1 MNHLSAVILPDSDQ
15 GPSGVDVS
23 IAAHHLKPV
32 PALLLED
39 VGLGPVIG
47 DLVLELV
54 LGRRCIGLHGSWR
67 SGWAR
72 GLTEP
77 VIVQT
82 PESLGDSLNKVKD

>member
-1 MNHLSAVILPDSDQ
+1 MLLPDSDQ
-15 GPSGVDVS
+15 GPGGVDVA
-23 IAAHHLKPV
+23 IAAHHLQPV

-54 LGRRCIGLHGSWR
+54 LGRRCLGLHGSWGR
-67 SGWAR
+67 GWAR
-72 GLTEP
+72 CLA

-82 PESLGDSLNKVKD
+82 PESLGDSLNKVRG